1 MTIRKFLLNTDKP
14 LTTSR
19 TIYNIVDYSLW
30 AVGLTW
36 IYVLVSRVYFVA
48 PLYEIMLA
56 LAFALPLAIAVIAM
70 LTWHRELEER
80 GE

>member
-1 MTIRKFLLNTDKP
+1 MNIRKFLLNTDKP

-19 TIYNIVDYSLW
+19 TIYNIIDYSLW
-30 AVGLTW
+30 AVGFTW
-36 IYVLVSRVYFVA
+36 MYVLISRVYFVA

-56 LAFALPLAIAVIAM
+56 LAFALPLAIVVVAM
-70 LTWHRELEER
+70 LKWHRELEER

>member
-1 MTIRKFLLNTDKP
+1 MNIRKFLLNTDKP

-19 TIYNIVDYSLW
+19 TIYNIIDYSLW

-56 LAFALPLAIAVIAM
+56 LAFALPLAIVVVAM
-70 LTWHRELEER
+70 LKWHRELEER